1 MPGDRGLL
9 YFQAFSLLRMKGD
22 NMDTRMN
29 RSHLQIGTY
38 VLQPYARTERH
49 IRELA
54 ECGIDFV
61 VSMSNDR
68 SALDLFEKY
77 GIGAVVSGVLP
88 GWWGGRDQA
97 GSMERTN
104 LMEHYKEGAARF
116 QDHPAVWGV
125 SIGDEPSA
133 LDLPYCGRIADY
145 VKQLCPQQ
153 FPFLNLFP
161 CYGTVAWNS
170 PETAIQ
176 QLGCG
181 SYREYIDT
189 YCRYVDTDYICY
201 DFYLYSQKER
211 NVEQALE
218 NLQIVSDACRK
229 TERDLWIV
237 LQVNSNQ
244 EDRWISENQLRFQAY
259 SAMAYGAKVILWAC
273 YTAGWWKNQV
283 LDGNG
288 EKTKQYEKL
297 KKINGELKQI
307 SQVYD
312 KYTCAATYVIDGD
325 ERREKELTASDF
337 KAVRAEHGE
346 RLIAGH
352 MVSKDDGSSALML
365 CAADDPFDERGNS
378 FQVILDIQGRN
389 VSAFGGNG
397 RIPVTNLGENRFA
410 VRMESCQGVLVVA
423 R

>member
-1 MPGDRGLL
+1 
-9 YFQAFSLLRMKGD
+9 
-22 NMDTRMN
+22 MDKRMN
-29 RSHLQIGTY
+29 RSQLQIGTY

-49 IRELA
+49 IKELA

-68 SALDLFEKY
+68 PALDLFQKY
-77 GIGAVVSGVLP
+77 GIGAVVSGVFP
-88 GWWGGRDQA
+88 GWWGGKNQA
-97 GSMERTN
+97 GSMESTN
-104 LMEHYKEGAARF
+104 LMEHYREGAARF
-116 QDHPAVWGV
+116 KDHPAVWG
-125 SIGDEPSA
+125 INMGDEPSA
-133 LDLPYCGRIADY
+133 LDFPYCGKIADY

-170 PETAIQ
+170 SETARQ

-181 SYREYIDT
+181 SYKEYIDA

-201 DFYLYSQKER
+201 DFYLYSQETR

-259 SAMAYGAKVILWAC
+259 SAMAYGTKTILWAC

-283 LDGNG
+283 LDERG
-288 EKTKQYEKL
+288 EKTEQYEKL
-297 KKINGELKQI
+297 KKINGELKRI
-307 SQVYD
+307 SRVYM
-312 KYTCAATYVIDGD
+312 KYACAATYVIGGDG
-325 ERREKELTASDF
+325 RPELTAGDF

-346 RLIAGH
+346 RLILGH
-352 MVSKDDGSSALML
+352 MVSEADGSSALMV
-365 CAADDPFDERGNS
+365 CAADDPFDERGTC
-378 FQVILDIQGRN
+378 FQVIFHVFGKN

-397 RIPVTNLGENRFA
+397 SLPVTRLGENQFA
-410 VRMESCQGVLVVA
+410 VEMKSCEGVLVEA
-423 R
+423 G